1 MSLKIRM
8 LWGDLYNA
16 RTEHKVTKYKL
27 EKAKNEKGKLR
38 DELNQFK
45 SNRSRET
52 KLLEDEVKSPKK
64 QLHVYRPPSGTKRSV
79 LPPTAARSVQAPSGS
94 TGFFFNN
101 SRLSDALQA
110 NVAFRSAYAVTY
122 GTEP

>member
-1 MSLKIRM
+1 MRVLIEENAELKRRAQTQKQEFDKEKTKMSLKIRM

-64 QLHVYRPPSGTKRSV
+64 QLHVYRPPSGTK
-79 LPPTAARSVQAPSGS
+79 
-94 TGFFFNN
+94 
-101 SRLSDALQA
+101 
-110 NVAFRSAYAVTY
+110 
-122 GTEP
+122 